1 MAIVYLGLGSN
12 VGDRR
17 AFLAQAVAEMEE
29 FEIDVRKI
37 SSIIETKPVGGPIG
51 QDKYLNAVLEC
62 ETDLSP
68 EDLLEILQSIEHKLG
83 RVRTVQDGPRTI
95 DIDILLYD
103 ELQIKTANLTIPHP
117 RMLNRDF
124 VMIPLKEIAPQI
136 AKDFVRWSS

>member
-1 MAIVYLGLGSN
+1 M
-12 VGDRR
+12 GDRR

-29 FEIDVRKI
+29 SEINVRKI
-37 SSIIETKPVGGPIG
+37 SSVIETMPVGGPVA

-83 RVRTVQDGPRTI
+83 RVRTIKDGPRPI

-103 ELQIKTANLTIPHP
+103 QLQVKTSNLTIPHP
-117 RMLNRDF
+117 RMLKRDF
-124 VMIPLKEIAPQI
+124 VMVPLKEIAPHI
-136 AKDFVRWSS
+136 AKDFVRWLS